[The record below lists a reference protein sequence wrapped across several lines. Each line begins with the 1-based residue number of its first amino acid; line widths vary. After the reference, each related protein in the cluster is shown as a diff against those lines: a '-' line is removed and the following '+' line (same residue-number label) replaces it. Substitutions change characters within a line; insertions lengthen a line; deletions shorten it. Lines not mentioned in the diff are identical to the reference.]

1 MRGESHR
8 DNKHQ
13 AEQTARNCAL
23 APALEHGNRSNEEQ
37 QDCTHGN
44 NLVPHE
50 AAPSNAECYRSE
62 APLCSETG

>member
-1 MRGESHR
+1 MGGEAHR

-13 AEQTARNCAL
+13 ADQATGNCAL

-37 QDCTHGN
+37 QDCTRGN

-50 AAPSNAECYRSE
+50 ATPSNTECYSFE
-62 APLCSETG
+62 A